1 MQRKANNKK
10 PTQAPINK
18 WVRKTL
24 CGAAVLG
31 LAMSV
36 QPALAGHGHEHR
48 HGHGHGYGHD
58 DFATITPYN
67 RVARLPVVRDE
78 NGQVD
83 HKATYA
89 KVQAAA
95 LALANY
101 VARYKDSAVLGTTI
115 IKGDDWV
122 LGGTSLNCR
131 KTQTCTDAEIS
142 QAIIE
147 IPSPEPIDP
156 NDATYLATGTVT
168 AANTKK
174 ASVLDFCNE
183 HYAKQALGVSPI
195 VGDQKIVNGYS
206 HTPALPCEVSI
217 WNDDEHIYVDMLDP
231 NAIFSLFFTDVLF
244 SADMGDPAFAE
255 AISDLPPQVKAEI
268 RAVVLH
274 AMTEFDAKTKV
285 VDKQLGPKYRSM
297 EQVVEVVANSP
308 YQSPYLHIGYTKADG
323 AAFSAAESTAVTQ
336 AIINTMSIN
345 GTPTAGTHPTV
356 VAGTPLDS
364 ILSPGSSWRSARATP
379 LTLPGNNHVIEA
391 CSPKYAKMAM
401 STGLH
406 HVTALPC
413 EITVQIIDQDGN
425 GSLETLVVSYL
436 DPHFMLSAL
445 FADISEEEKAAFA
458 PIPGAILSDLQKV
471 VAAALTVNS
480 GIALNPGAQISYNML
495 P

>member
-1 MQRKANNKK
+1 MQRRFNNKLAK
-10 PTQAPINK
+10 APVNK
-18 WVRKTL
+18 WIKKAL
-24 CGAAVLG
+24 CGGAALG
-31 LAMSV
+31 LAMTLGMS
-36 QPALAGHGHEHR
+36 PAVAGHGQGQ
-48 HGHGHGYGHD
+48 GHAYGHD
-58 DFATITPYN
+58 DFETITPFN
-67 RVARLPVVRDE
+67 RVARLPVVRDA
-78 NGQVD
+78 NGEVD

-101 VARYKDSAVLGTTI
+101 VARYKDSSVLGTTI

-122 LGGTSLNCR
+122 LGGTSLACR
-131 KTQTCTDAEIS
+131 KTQTCTDIEIS

-147 IPSPEPIDP
+147 IPSPYPIDP

-183 HYAKQALGVSPI
+183 YYAKQALGVAPI
-195 VGDQKIVNGYS
+195 VGDKKIVNGYS

-244 SADMGDPAFAE
+244 SADMSDPAFAE
-255 AISDLPPQVKAEI
+255 AITNLPPQVKSEI

-274 AMTEFDAKTKV
+274 AMNEFDAKTKT
-285 VDKQLGPKYRSM
+285 VDKQLGPKYKSM

-308 YQSPYLHIGYTKADG
+308 YQSPYKHVGYTKVNG
-323 AAFSAAESTAVTQ
+323 TAFTATESAAVTQ

-345 GTPTAGTHPTV
+345 GTPTAGVHPTV
-356 VAGTPLDS
+356 VEGVPLDS

-379 LTLPGNNHVIEA
+379 MTLPGNNHVIEA
-391 CSPKYAKMAM
+391 CSPKYAKLAM

-425 GSLETLVVSYL
+425 GSLETLVISYL
-436 DPHFMLSAL
+436 DPHFMLNAL
-445 FADISEEEKAAFA
+445 FADISEEEKVAFA
-458 PIPGAILSDLQKV
+458 PIPGAIMDDLHKI
-471 VAAALTVNS
+471 VAAALKVNS
-480 GIALNPGAQISYNML
+480 GIALNPGVQISYNML